1 MNILHRASSNSAY
14 YLMTM
19 SRRSLSSKT
28 ATTTTSRM
36 YSLAIARE
44 VPKSLSNAVTMIDN
58 SSSNSNKKSNI
69 NYNRAKIEHSNYL
82 KVLRKYIPVLC
93 LPPIDDLPDSMFVE
107 DTVVAIGNK
116 AVITNPGHIS
126 RRQEV
131 ETIKIVLQHQLGM
144 EVTDMRT
151 VNDKN
156 EEYKTGIAPSYC
168 DGGDVLYTG
177 RHLFVGVS
185 GERTNY
191 EAISILQNAFDHIE
205 VIPIPFKQRV
215 GALHLK
221 SIITHIDE
229 QTLLVPNNDIG
240 DYVIQTMIDE
250 SSSNYDII
258 RLPNQATLSCNV
270 VAVNGALLAQLSN
283 ENDHQTRTILQE
295 VANER
300 NITLEFVSQNEA
312 AKCDG
317 ALTCCSVLLD
327 L

>member
-1 MNILHRASSNSAY
+1 
-14 YLMTM
+14 
-19 SRRSLSSKT
+19 
-28 ATTTTSRM
+28 M

-44 VPKSLSNAVTMIDN
+44 VPTSLSNAVTMPDN
-58 SSSNSNKKSNI
+58 SSSSSNNKSNI
-69 NYNRAKIEHSNYL
+69 NYYRAKIEHSNYL
-82 KVLRKYIPVLC
+82 QVLRKYIPVLC
-93 LPPIDDLPDSMFVE
+93 LPPLDELPDSMFVE

-131 ETIKIVLQHQLGM
+131 DTINTVLQHQLGM
-144 EVTDMRT
+144 DVTDMRDI
-151 VNDKN
+151 NNKN
-156 EEYKTGIAPSYC
+156 EEYKTGIATSYC

-191 EAISILQNAFDHIE
+191 EAISILQTGLDIE

-240 DYVIQTMIDE
+240 NYVIQTMFNE

-258 RLPNQATLSCNV
+258 RLPNHATLSCNV
-270 VAVNGALLAQLSN
+270 VAVNTNSGQGGGALLAQLSN
-283 ENDHQTRTILQE
+283 ENDHKTRTILQE

-300 NITLEFVSQNEA
+300 NIQLEFVSLNEA

-317 ALTCCSVLLD
+317 ALTCCSVLLNI
-327 L
+327 